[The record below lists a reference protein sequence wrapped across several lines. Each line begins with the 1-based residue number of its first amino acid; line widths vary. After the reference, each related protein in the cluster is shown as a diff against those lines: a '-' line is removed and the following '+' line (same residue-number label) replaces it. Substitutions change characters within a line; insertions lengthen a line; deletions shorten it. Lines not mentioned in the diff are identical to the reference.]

1 MGDNARQLQPGDVF
15 AGCRIRSLV
24 GRGGTG
30 LVYRARQKHPDRT
43 VAVKILAPAFADQP
57 HFRMRFERERRAVV
71 ALEHHNVIPIYAA
84 DEEDGRLYLVMRFVE
99 STDLGARL
107 VRCGRFAAHDAA
119 RLTAQIASALDAAH
133 ECRLVHRDVKPS
145 NVLVTGDAPNEH
157 LYLTDFGLAQAADD
171 TLPGLTATG
180 SFVGTLDYV
189 APEQVGG
196 GPVDAR
202 ADVYALGC
210 VLYQMLTGSVP
221 FPVDLNA
228 EKIRCHLSAP
238 PPAPSDAVPYLG
250 AAFDAV
256 VARAMAKDPAARFQS
271 AGELA
276 RAATAAAGRVT
287 DSVIARAE
295 EVTVDEGGSGASAVP
310 VDAGEDVG
318 EEETPRAPTPG
329 PQTAERNIYNG
340 KIHVSGGN
348 FTGSQG

>member
-1 MGDNARQLQPGDVF
+1 MGDSTRQLQPGDVF
-15 AGCRIRSLV
+15 AACRIQSLV

-30 LVYRARQKHPDRT
+30 LVYRARQMHPDRT

-57 HFRMRFERERRAVV
+57 HFRTRFERERRAVV
-71 ALEHHNVIPIYAA
+71 ALEHHHVIPIYAA

-107 VRCGRFAAHDAA
+107 VGCGRFAAHDVA

-133 ECRLVHRDVKPS
+133 EHRLVHRDVKPS

-157 LYLTDFGLAQAADD
+157 LYLTDFGLAQDPDD

-210 VLYQMLTGSVP
+210 VLHQMLTGSVP
-221 FPVDLNA
+221 FPVDLAA
-228 EKIRCHLSAP
+228 EKIHCHLSVP
-238 PPAPSDAVPYLG
+238 PPAPSDTVPYLG

-256 VARAMAKDPAARFQS
+256 VARAMAKDPADRFQS

-276 RAATAAAGRVT
+276 RAATAAAGMVT
-287 DSVIARAE
+287 DSVIARADE
-295 EVTVDEGGSGASAVP
+295 ETVDEGRPAATATSAA
-310 VDAGEDVG
+310 AGEEQVG
-318 EEETPRAPTPG
+318 EDSPQAPEPG
-329 PQTAERNIYNG
+329 SQRAERNIYNG
-340 KIHVSGGN
+340 EIHVSGN